1 MIYAFF
7 PIFAAMFYGLA
18 FAFTEKAL
26 KLTSIST
33 YMALSAAMGVVVMG
47 IFIKLKSETLSF
59 EFLNNKTSAAIVLT
73 AILAPTL
80 GWVFT
85 MFAIK
90 TTSASYAA
98 FAEISYPLFTVAFL
112 FVFFGLR
119 GIDWTILVG
128 GALIMLGSGLLI
140 YGQSKGVSKP

>member
-1 MIYAFF
+1 MIYFFF

-26 KLTSIST
+26 KLTTIGT
-33 YMALSAAMGVVVMG
+33 YLTLSASAG
-47 IFIKLKSETLSF
+47 IIISIAVTKIKGEGFSF
-59 EFLNNKTSAAIVLT
+59 EFLNSKPDLAIVLT
-73 AILAPTL
+73 AVIAPCL

-98 FAEISYPLFTVAFL
+98 FAEISYPLFTVLFL
-112 FVFFGLR
+112 FAFFGMR
-119 GIDWTILVG
+119 TIDWTTIAG
-128 GALIMLGSGLLI
+128 GLLI
-140 YGQSKGVSKP
+140 MAGSFLMIWGKTKA

>member
-26 KLTSIST
+26 KLTNLAT
-33 YMALSAAMGVVVMG
+33 YMALSAIAGIIVMGVY
-47 IFIKLKSETLSF
+47 IKLKGDPLSF
-59 EFLNNKTSAAIVLT
+59 DFAFDKTSLVIVLT
-73 AILAPTL
+73 AVTAPTL

-90 TTSASYAA
+90 TTSASYAS
-98 FAEISYPLFTVAFL
+98 FAEISYPLFTLLFL
-112 FVFFGLR
+112 FIFFGLR
-119 GIDWTILVG
+119 TIDWTIILG
-128 GALIMLGSGLLI
+128 GALIMAGSFI
-140 YGQSKGVSKP
+140 MVYGQTK

>member
-26 KLTSIST
+26 KLTNIST
-33 YMALSAAMGVVVMG
+33 YMALSAIAGMLVMFG
-47 IFIKLKSETLSF
+47 FIKLKGEPLSF
-59 EFLNNKTSAAIVLT
+59 TFLESKSALAIVLT
-73 AILAPTL
+73 AVIAPTL

-90 TTSASYAA
+90 TTSATYAS
-98 FAEISYPLFTVAFL
+98 FAEISYPLFTLIFL
-112 FVFFGLR
+112 FAFFGLR
-119 GIDWTILVG
+119 TIDWTIILG
-128 GALIMLGSGLLI
+128 GALIMLGSFIMI
-140 YGQSKGVSKP
+140 YGQSKT

>member
-26 KLTSIST
+26 KLTNIST
-33 YMALSAAMGVVVMG
+33 YMALSALAGVIVMG
-47 IFIKLKSETLSF
+47 AFIKIKGEALSF
-59 EFLNNKTSAAIVLT
+59 DFLADKTSLAIVLT
-73 AILAPTL
+73 AVVAPTL

-90 TTSASYAA
+90 TTSASYAS
-98 FAEISYPLFTVAFL
+98 FAEISYPLFTLAFL
-112 FVFFGLR
+112 FIFFGLR
-119 GIDWTILVG
+119 TIDWTVLLG
-128 GALIMLGSGLLI
+128 GALIMVGSFI
-140 YGQSKGVSKP
+140 MVYGQTKG